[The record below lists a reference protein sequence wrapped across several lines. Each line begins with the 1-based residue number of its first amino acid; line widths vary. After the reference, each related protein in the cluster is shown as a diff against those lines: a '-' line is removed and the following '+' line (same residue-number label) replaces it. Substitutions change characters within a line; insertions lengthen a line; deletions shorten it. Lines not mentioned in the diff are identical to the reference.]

1 MIDNTYPLVTF
12 RPDLST
18 KYWLPLFSNAASCGF
33 PSPADSYVE
42 ETLNLNDLLIRRPTA
57 TFFVKVSGDSMT
69 PGGIH
74 SGDLLVVDRSLRPT
88 HGRVVVAVIDAELFV
103 KRLCFEQDKILL
115 VADNP
120 DYAPIAITEAM
131 ALNIW
136 GVVTSVI
143 HVL

>member
-1 MIDNTYPLVTF
+1 
-12 RPDLST
+12 
-18 KYWLPLFSNAASCGF
+18 
-33 PSPADSYVE
+33 VE

>member
-1 MIDNTYPLVTF
+1 MFDDTCALITF

-18 KYWLPLFSNAASCGF
+18 DYRLPLFSNAASCGF
-33 PSPADSYVE
+33 PSPADSHVE
-42 ETLNLNDLLIRRPTA
+42 ETLNLNDLLIKRPAA
-57 TFFVKVSGDSMT
+57 TFFVRVAGDSMS
-69 PGGIH
+69 PAGIQ

-88 HGRVVVAVIDAELFV
+88 DGRVVVAVINAELFV
-103 KRLCFEQDKILL
+103 KRLRFEQDKILL

-131 ALNIW
+131 ELNIW
-136 GVVTSVI
+136 GVVTSVV

>member
-1 MIDNTYPLVTF
+1 MFDDTCSLLAF

-18 KYWLPLFSNAASCGF
+18 DYWLPLFSNTASCGF
-33 PSPADSYVE
+33 PSPADSHVE
-42 ETLNLNDLLIRRPTA
+42 EALNLNELLVKRPSS

-69 PGGIH
+69 PAGIH

-88 HGRVVVAVIDAELFV
+88 DGRVVIAVIDAELFV
-103 KRLCFEQDKILL
+103 KRLRFGQDSILL

-120 DYAPIAITEAM
+120 DYAPIAITELM
-131 ALNIW
+131 ELNIW